1 MIKVVV
7 LVPRRNDMRRENF
20 EQYVRETHQL
30 LLVRL
35 PGLRRL
41 VVNWVVPDPDGPVPD
56 YDLVGEDWFDD
67 AQAMQAAFA
76 SPEGKAVID
85 DTPNFADMS
94 RFRLMV
100 TEEEEEVPLHE
111 ARK

>member
-1 MIKVVV
+1 MNALIPPPCEAGCEPTGMK
-7 LVPRRNDMRRENF
+7 
-20 EQYVRETHQL
+20 
-30 LLVRL
+30 
-35 PGLRRL
+35 PGL
-41 VVNWVVPDPDGPVPD
+41 PDPGPEDSVRTPHAAAGRSATAADGPAPD

-85 DTPNFADMS
+85 DPPNFADMS

-100 TEEEEEVPLHE
+100 TEEEEVPLPE

>member
-1 MIKVVV
+1 
-7 LVPRRNDMRRENF
+7 MRRENF

-41 VVNWVVPDPDGPVPD
+41 VVNWVVPDPNGPVPD

>member
-1 MIKVVV
+1 M
-7 LVPRRNDMRRENF
+7 
-20 EQYVRETHQL
+20 
-30 LLVRL
+30 
-35 PGLRRL
+35 
-41 VVNWVVPDPDGPVPD
+41 
-56 YDLVGEDWFDD
+56 VGEDWFDD

-85 DTPNFADMS
+85 DTPNFVDMS

-100 TEEEEEVPLHE
+100 TDEEEIPLPG